1 MTEDVITY
9 IQIHIQI
16 MKVVSSNTATT
27 ENKSL
32 FEDGAWNGLGADVIK
47 NLF

>member
-9 IQIHIQI
+9 APHIQI